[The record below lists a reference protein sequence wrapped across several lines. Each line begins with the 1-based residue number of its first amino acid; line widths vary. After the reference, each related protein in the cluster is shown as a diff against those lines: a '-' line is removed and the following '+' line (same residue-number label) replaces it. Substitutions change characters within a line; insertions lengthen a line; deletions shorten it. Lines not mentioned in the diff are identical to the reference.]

1 VVFVNGECIHYYQ
14 KFDAAKLSTAIPWTA
29 NTAIP
34 LNTLIVLNSNV
45 YLTTGNVYAM
55 SNVSVNAAN
64 IQLVKL
70 NSLTQIRRGVDGT
83 GVPNVHLANSQVV
96 DSSLAQFIPD
106 AQIYSAA
113 NITGNVTT
121 TSNVTYK
128 VTLSAP
134 ITANIGDYLTQFA
147 NTGNAR
153 ILSNITNANVV
164 AVDFVTGTFQLA
176 SNIATRVNLVS
187 LTNGLSSSNANV
199 VTAGTL
205 GTIYANGNVVLSSTL
220 VLRSNIWEQLGTT
233 LENSTTVPAQFIR
246 AEPSYIP

>member
-1 VVFVNGECIHYYQ
+1 
-14 KFDAAKLSTAIPWTA
+14 
-29 NTAIP
+29 
-34 LNTLIVLNSNV
+34 VLNSNV